1 MLHSWEGDEG
11 VEGEGGGGKGT
22 YEASISTVKSVSNC
36 LTSRAN

>member
-1 MLHSWEGDEG
+1 MLSRDKWIEEE
-11 VEGEGGGGKGT
+11 VGEKGT